1 MISRFLGVRD
11 RDYACKTS
19 SFCTWTSIGVGLI
32 LMVLLWIFVDPLLNV
47 LGASDKTFGYTKT
60 YFGFSTVF
68 GLVFFS
74 FH

>member
-1 MISRFLGVRD
+1 
-11 RDYACKTS
+11 
-19 SFCTWTSIGVGLI
+19 
-32 LMVLLWIFVDPLLNV
+32 MVLLWIFVDPLLNV